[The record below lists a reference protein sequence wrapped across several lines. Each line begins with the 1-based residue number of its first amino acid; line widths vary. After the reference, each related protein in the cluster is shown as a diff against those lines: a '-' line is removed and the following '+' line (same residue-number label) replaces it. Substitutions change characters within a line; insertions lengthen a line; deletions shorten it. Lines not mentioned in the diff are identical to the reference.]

1 MKTIWPI
8 YSLLLTAIN
17 AQSLCDKASFVD
29 RAGWGGREPT
39 SITNLTRKPFS
50 FYVIHHSY
58 DPPNCYDDTSC
69 IERVKQ
75 IQDLHQTTFGWADVG
90 YHFLVGENG
99 KVYEGRGWNRQAAH
113 SPGWNDDAFGICIMG
128 DFRTAPPN
136 EKALNAVRS
145 WIDCGIKHGHVKEDY
160 YIITHRQSQRP
171 GYTECPGNG
180 TMDVVNKW
188 PRYCSFQNPGTPLDA
203 NETLLSLANNSCGK
217 EVPSPSSASTYFIT
231 PVILFFL
238 LLIYSL

>member
-1 MKTIWPI
+1 M
-8 YSLLLTAIN
+8 L
-17 AQSLCDKASFVD
+17 
-29 RAGWGGREPT
+29 
-39 SITNLTRKPFS
+39 
-50 FYVIHHSY
+50 VI
-58 DPPNCYDDTSC
+58 
-69 IERVKQ
+69 I
-75 IQDLHQTTFGWADVG
+75 
-90 YHFLVGENG
+90 FLVGENG

-128 DFRTAPPN
+128 DFRTASPN

-145 WIDCGIKHGHVKEDY
+145 
-160 YIITHRQSQRP
+160 
-171 GYTECPGNG
+171 PGNG

-203 NETLLSLANNSCGK
+203 NETLLSLANNFCGK

-238 LLIYSL
+238 LLIYAL

>member
-1 MKTIWPI
+1 M
-8 YSLLLTAIN
+8 L
-17 AQSLCDKASFVD
+17 
-29 RAGWGGREPT
+29 
-39 SITNLTRKPFS
+39 
-50 FYVIHHSY
+50 VI
-58 DPPNCYDDTSC
+58 
-69 IERVKQ
+69 I
-75 IQDLHQTTFGWADVG
+75 
-90 YHFLVGENG
+90 FLVGENG

-128 DFRTAPPN
+128 DFRTASPN
-136 EKALNAVRS
+136 EKALNAVQ
-145 WIDCGIKHGHVKEDY
+145 DY

-203 NETLLSLANNSCGK
+203 NETLLSLANNFCGK

-238 LLIYSL
+238 LLIYAL

>member
-1 MKTIWPI
+1 MKSIWPI

-29 RAGWGGREPT
+29 RAAWGAREPT

-58 DPPNCYDDTSC
+58 DPPNCYNDTAC

-75 IQDLHQTTFGWADVG
+75 IQDLHQTAFGWADV
-90 YHFLVGENG
+90 
-99 KVYEGRGWNRQAAH
+99 GRGWNRQAAH

-128 DFRTAPPN
+128 DFRTASPN

-145 WIDCGIKHGHVKEDY
+145 WIDCGIRDGHVKEDY

-171 GYTECPGNG
+171 GYTE
-180 TMDVVNKW
+180 W
-188 PRYCSFQNPGTPLDA
+188 
-203 NETLLSLANNSCGK
+203 
-217 EVPSPSSASTYFIT
+217 
-231 PVILFFL
+231 
-238 LLIYSL
+238 